1 MSLFSPS
8 IKYFLFEMRGTDD
21 PFGARDEVLRLA
33 NGLGI
38 SITVGLAHQVA
49 VVRSGEA

>member
-1 MSLFSPS
+1 
-8 IKYFLFEMRGTDD
+8 MRGTDD